1 MSTREIPSAL
11 FSIIT
16 REKVINQGSIER
28 SFHKVVP
35 RLPKDTEEVKISTG
49 RGVVYVF
56 SAEGTFLRTEK
67 EKLTTLVVR
76 PASFTRTTKEPSIT
90 LEAVEKHKHKF
101 IDAAKRQGMKY
112 VRFETDEPITVDVED
127 SELELKMPSLYKQFK
142 NLTLE
147 AGKTVKNIATGS
159 AASVS
164 QKERERRLAIC
175 NSCEKYDQKKARCSL
190 CGCKMNFKTYLASAS
205 CPHPEGD
212 RWKLENE
219 EA

>member
-1 MSTREIPSAL
+1 MSTREIPSGL
-11 FSIIT
+11 FKVIT
-16 REKVINQGSIER
+16 QEKVINQQIIER
-28 SFHKVVP
+28 SFHKIAP
-35 RLPKDTEEVKISTG
+35 RLQKDTEEVKISTG
-49 RGVVYVF
+49 RGVAYIF
-56 SAEGTFLRTEK
+56 DAKGSFLRTEK
-67 EKLTTLVVR
+67 EQLTTLVIR

-90 LEAVEKHKHKF
+90 PEAVEKHKHKF

-112 VRFETDEPITVDVED
+112 VRFEAEDPIIIETAD

-147 AGKTVKNIATGS
+147 AGKTVKNIATGA

-164 QKERERRLAIC
+164 QEERERRLAIC

-190 CGCKMNFKTYLASAS
+190 CGCKMSLKTHLASAS